1 MPKPVLFFADKLWPS
16 VGGMESHADQFIRHF
31 EQSPSSPLFGLV
43 TCSTEGDVLRRRNG
57 TVSRFDLSIPELEQ
71 VRVVFHN
78 SGRWIESFGALRRR
92 FPQAL
97 HVYRTGGNEIAQA
110 SLAEPS
116 PESHRERQDIWTKHI
131 NENINLLVTNSAYTE
146 NRLRKQGIT
155 CRFLRA
161 AGGVGPAKARH
172 PPQAGN
178 RLRLF
183 CAARFVRYKNHATLI
198 AVVKHL
204 LAEGYDVEL
213 RLAGDGPLFDEVKM
227 AAGQPSSGIVFLGK
241 LSNEQVLEEIG
252 AADYYLQL
260 SKDLTVPV
268 RGGSYVHTEGMG
280 RSILEAIASGVYV
293 IALDTGALSEIVTTA
308 RGQLLPC
315 EASPAELSEAIGKI
329 ISQGPHRLTPTD
341 EFAWEKVFASY
352 QRYWEHAC

>member
-1 MPKPVLFFADKLWPS
+1 
-16 VGGMESHADQFIRHF
+16 MEAHADQFIRHF
-31 EQSPSSPLFGLV
+31 EKSPSSPLFGLV
-43 TCSTEGDVLRRRNG
+43 TCSPEGDVLRSRNG
-57 TVSRFDLSIPELEQ
+57 TVRRFDLSIPELEQ

-92 FPQAL
+92 LPQAL
-97 HVYRTGGNEIAQA
+97 HIYRTGGNEIAQA
-110 SLAEPS
+110 SLTEPS
-116 PESHRERQDIWTKHI
+116 PESHRDRQAIWAKQI
-131 NENINLLVTNSAYTE
+131 NDNIDLLVTNSAYTE
-146 NRLRKQGIT
+146 SRLRTQGIT

-161 AGGVGPAKARH
+161 AGGVGPAKARR
-172 PPQAGN
+172 PPQPGD

-183 CAARFVRYKNHATLI
+183 CAARFVAYKNHATLI

-204 LAEGYDVEL
+204 LAEGFDVEL
-213 RLAGDGPLFDEVKM
+213 RLAGEGPLLDEVKM
-227 AAGQPSSGIVFLGK
+227 AASQPSPAIVFLGK

-293 IALDTGALSEIVTTA
+293 IALDTGALSEIVTPA
-308 RGQLLPC
+308 RGMLLPPD
-315 EASPAELSEAIGKI
+315 ASPSELSSAIGKI
-329 ISQGPHRLTPTD
+329 ITQGPHRPPPTD
-341 EFAWEKVFASY
+341 EFAWERVFAAY
-352 QRYWEHAC
+352 QHHWEHAC